1 MDAEAESPGRDY
13 NLGRVILNNKFL
25 YLAMS
30 TLIVSGTALAQSSAI
45 ANPMPTPILDSYT
58 ADLKA
63 CQCSIDHP
71 DAHGV
76 PERVRKSDE
85 MRAQA
90 WASNTGS
97 GAAQPVAAT
106 QLPASMS
113 ANEGSSRKLHGSR
126 GPGTLGAK

>member
-1 MDAEAESPGRDY
+1 M
-13 NLGRVILNNKFL
+13 NNKFV

-76 PERVRKSDE
+76 PERVRKTDE
-85 MRAQA
+85 MRERA
-90 WASNTGS
+90 WAGQTAPGT
-97 GAAQPVAAT
+97 AQPVAAT
-106 QLPASMS
+106 ELPMAMS

-126 GPGTLGAK
+126 TGPGTLSAK